1 MPKLVMYTRCCMYVQ
16 PLAFNFWA
24 FLDLPEE
31 HVDGAI
37 NIVRL
42 NAAYNA
48 VQQSPS
54 LLVVCGG

>member
-1 MPKLVMYTRCCMYVQ
+1 MLHVQ

-31 HVDGAI
+31 HVDGAV

-54 LLVVCGG
+54 LLVVSGG